1 MRLAL
6 LILATVALFPAVH
19 AAPTAAGVDAAR
31 ALVAPLV
38 DASVPRGDAAGA
50 AELTSAFERAIARV
64 AGDLALVP
72 AGRER
77 ARRLHELVHREYL
90 HRYAADADGLGDLL
104 RTGRYNCVSATLFL
118 GVMARAAGLP
128 ARVVEGP
135 RHLLL
140 QIDFPG
146 RPAFVEA
153 VAPDGFDVDVADFA
167 RFALAYKYAT
177 PEELKERGAPAVFA
191 EFNSFAP
198 PLELEA
204 AVAFLWHNVAVRAL
218 ESGRAREAAFAV
230 GQEYQ
235 LRPDPPRARLDEMSL
250 LLARAF
256 SEAYEAG
263 RFDEAWTIAHVEV
276 VILPDRVS
284 PRDRFVAATIK
295 RVQDAC
301 ENDDPAGA
309 LRELDFAEVA
319 FDNMRDLHAL
329 EREALPHIATAAVRV
344 GAFDVARRVAKR
356 YTAAERD
363 PVEASRLTDW
373 VEQRA
378 AAR

>member
-1 MRLAL
+1 MRFGAFLMA
-6 LILATVALFPAVH
+6 AAAFWSTAH
-19 AAPTAAGVDAAR
+19 AAPAAGLDAAR

-38 DASVPRGDAAGA
+38 EASVPPGDAAGTE
-50 AELTSAFERAIARV
+50 ELTSAFERAIARV
-64 AGDLALVP
+64 AGDLAFVP

-77 ARRLHELVHREYL
+77 ARRLHELLHREYL

-104 RTGRYNCVSATLFL
+104 RTGRYNCVSATLFY

-128 ARVVEGP
+128 ARVIEGP

-140 QIDFPG
+140 QIDFVD
-146 RPAFVEA
+146 RPVFVEA
-153 VAPDGFDVDVADFA
+153 VAQDGFDVDVAGFG

-177 PEELKERGAPAVFA
+177 PEELKQRGTAAVFA

-218 ESGRAREAAFAV
+218 ESGRARDAAFAV

-256 SEAYEAG
+256 SAAYEAG
-263 RFDEAWTIAHVEV
+263 RFDEAWTIARVEV

-301 ENDDPAGA
+301 EGDDPVGA

-319 FDNMRDLHAL
+319 FDNARDLSAL

-356 YTAAERD
+356 YAAAERD
-363 PVEASRLTDW
+363 PVEASRLATW

-378 AAR
+378 AAH